1 MSRKDSL
8 IKSKSIYTLRSKHM
22 SLPIGTIYEND
33 HVTIIQNDGIYND
46 EIPLFSD
53 SNFKFRIG
61 LGSKGKKRHSR
72 RNFVSIDG
80 TETNVWTLDNLP
92 LGEKSV
98 DSSIVLKPDY
108 SSLKDFAY
116 YGSAVE
122 LIKST
127 VNDVILR
134 YPAGLYYFPSGSA
147 PTVRVNGTNYYMVSN
162 SFNIDF
168 WTPIGIVDDD
178 LENPLRV
185 LGASYMNY
193 ENATGGPVGLTLC
206 ITGDCLNSIIG
217 QVSFDSNET
226 GAFGDDIH
234 YKMVLGDSLYGEG
247 DVGRLTITATTNNG
261 GQEYPIENADI
272 IFRIKTK
279 KSGCIFENT
288 ARTGMNGIATIV
300 YPTDKW
306 SGDCSNGELLD
317 AGFWTARY
325 EDTEGGVYY
334 NLNGERNID
343 NNEITDKIVVY
354 QKTPT
359 VHYPLIGYVYDCES
373 EKKPLSGVTVV
384 FYIETRQGNTLYSG
398 EYVTDANGR
407 AYFNAGDTL
416 YLNGSVYPI
425 LKEYPMSWYIKA
437 IYNDVEKYSHSISV
451 DSTAWASVCFDV
463 ENNHF
468 TFARFRINGIVGTE
482 NVGSGHSSTVYFYSE
497 GHNNTYVFNG
507 VTNSNGYFEV
517 TNEEFMNEY
526 PNVVPLFVDAEMTY
540 NGITKRC
547 GEQIFL
553 TTVSNPPTYEG
564 TVYFDGGGMVS
575 PKGLIVHVYNVF
587 EGHRTPRQGALVNY
601 FVYTDK
607 NIEYRKSVPT
617 DENGMA
623 VAYMPGS
630 GWSGG
635 YESSQSDSNRW
646 FVTCDSFSGA
656 LGNRYIK
663 RNELNNYIEIPKDKT
678 WDDVT
683 VRTIYE
689 GDGNPIANAVC
700 VVCAKTSTSRSWMY
714 YKNGYTNSQGN
725 FSVGNSSS
733 RWIHI
738 PGTPTGST
746 DSFEVW
752 TASAD
757 YDGIHREC
765 LQPKPMND
773 NLAVFEFK
781 RKQSPYIPP
790 YSYDCNLTNPF
801 YIYLDGNGEMHLLTD
816 FPNTNSER
824 SVIIRPKKEFR
835 DEFWNNL
842 DDFEKVL
849 LDRNSVPKYKARLES
864 PYISNYQHYYKYKN
878 YIWPTLDGESPDVS
892 SARFN
897 GYLKSLMEIAE
908 YYDEYESDNLWR
920 MMTHESIKNLDYT
933 FIRSVENEDIDISD
947 IDMSRMKAV
956 IKIHGRM
963 YDDIKRYADNIK
975 ATNTISYNEK
985 NNIPD
990 YFLSDNIDIGGW
1002 DLKSINELPFVTSE
1016 NIYPSWLSGKTTTQI
1031 NADFMRRLALSSEY
1045 IMSMKGTKRGIE
1057 AILGMFGYE
1066 NEKDYDI
1073 TEFVAVANRYP
1084 SLDEFYSY
1092 LIYNNSFYPGSLDN
1106 EYEVLNGYSCAAVT
1120 IPDSGSY
1127 LIPWFNKTAIPAS
1140 DMYFQ
1145 EKGGWGK
1152 LESKDI
1158 NLSITA
1164 AKKIEEDF
1172 GVSLYSETAP
1182 YMVFV
1187 NDIEELTSLPNNVLR
1202 EEMICYVTDITSMY
1216 TVYSGENDYNISVPA
1231 SAASQSS
1238 STETDD
1244 PSIAYDKGVFGAATG
1259 DTQNDYQLDPQRDFS
1274 HYFVLKNIS
1283 LSNYIGFI
1291 KNERYSCYGW
1301 RNILIREFK
1310 NGPVTSD
1317 GLRVLYLESL
1327 DLNTK
1332 GNNPHCGYGE
1342 YDEGSSYIEKYNQI
1356 FHLTIKDGEY
1366 EYLKY
1371 GTNDDRTVYDE
1382 ILTFGFDVQ
1391 SGIIDNKK
1399 THYFLQD
1406 GIYSIGRGSTN
1417 QVINNSVSLN
1427 GTYYTL
1433 MAIDDDSN
1441 VMDTNEY
1448 EGFVNPENGE
1458 KYEEAAANSVINTKN
1473 LLITFYTNDN
1483 EFFEKYIKNVVI
1495 MYLKEMIPSTT
1506 ILRYEFKKNK
1516 SQFVTP
1522 KLQASNSVYVEGM
1535 PEIVVGDMATADS
1548 NEMYIIEN
1556 NEGLID

>member
-1 MSRKDSL
+1 
-8 IKSKSIYTLRSKHM
+8 M
-22 SLPIGTIYEND
+22 SLPVGTIYEND
-33 HVTIIQNDGIYND
+33 HVTIIQNDGIYDD
-46 EIPLFSD
+46 EVPLFSD

-72 RNFVSIDG
+72 RNFVSLDG
-80 TETNVWTLDNLP
+80 SETNVWTLDNLP
-92 LGEKSV
+92 LGEQSV

-108 SSLKDFAY
+108 SSLRDFAY

-127 VNDVILR
+127 INDVILR

-147 PTVRVNGTNYYMVSN
+147 PTVRVGGTNYYMVSN

-178 LENPLRV
+178 IENPLRV
-185 LGASYMNY
+185 LAASYMNY
-193 ENATGGPVGLTLC
+193 ENATGGPIGLTLC

-217 QVSFDSNET
+217 QVSFDNVGDGS
-226 GAFGDDIH
+226 FG
-234 YKMVLGDSLYGEG
+234 GEQEDRTILRAG
-247 DVGRLTITATTNNG
+247 NGGVLTISATTVNG
-261 GQEYPIENADI
+261 GQEYPIGNADI
-272 IFRIKTK
+272 IFRIRTK

-288 ARTGMNGIATIV
+288 ARTNMSGIAVIE

-306 SGDCSNGELLD
+306 SGDCGTVELSD
-317 AGFWTARY
+317 AGFWSARY
-325 EDTEGGVYY
+325 VDSDENVYY
-334 NLNGERNID
+334 NINGERSID
-343 NNEITDKIVVY
+343 NNEITDRIVVY
-354 QKTPT
+354 QKAPT
-359 VHYPLIGYVYDCES
+359 VHYPLIGYVYDCDN

-384 FYIETRQGNTLYSG
+384 FYIETRQGNTLNSG
-398 EYVTDANGR
+398 EYVTDSNGR
-407 AYFNAGDTL
+407 VYFNAGDTL
-416 YLNGSVYPI
+416 YLNGVVYPV
-425 LKEYPMSWYIKA
+425 LKEYPERWYIKA
-437 IYNDVEKYSHSISV
+437 IYNGVEKYSSTLSV
-451 DSTAWASVCFDV
+451 ESTAWAGVCFDV
-463 ENNHF
+463 DDNVF
-468 TFARFRINGIVGTE
+468 TFASFKINGIVGTE
-482 NVGSGHSSTVYFYSE
+482 NIGAGHNSTIYFYSE
-497 GHNNTYVFNG
+497 GHSHTYTFNG

-526 PNVVPLFVDAEMTY
+526 PNVVPLFVDAEITY
-540 NGITKRC
+540 NGVTKRC
-547 GEQIFL
+547 SEQMIL
-553 TTVSNPPTYEG
+553 SIVSNPPSLEA
-564 TVYFDGGGMVS
+564 TVYFDGGGSVI
-575 PKGLIVHVYNVF
+575 PKGLIAYVYNVF
-587 EGHRTPRQGALVNY
+587 EGNRTPRQGAVVNY

-607 NIEYRKSVPT
+607 NIEYRKSVST
-617 DENGMA
+617 DANGMA
-623 VAYMPGS
+623 IAYMPGT
-630 GWSGG
+630 GWTGG
-635 YESSQSDSNRW
+635 NEAAQTDANRW

-656 LGNRYIK
+656 LGDRYIK

-678 WDDVT
+678 WNNVT
-683 VRTIYE
+683 VKTVYE

-700 VVCAKTSTSRSWMY
+700 VVCAKTSTSREWMY
-714 YKNGYTNSQGN
+714 YKNGYTNSQGT

-733 RWIHI
+733 NWIHI
-738 PGTPTGST
+738 PGTLTAST

-757 YDGIHREC
+757 YDGVHREC
-765 LQPKPMND
+765 LESKQMGD
-773 NLAVFEFK
+773 NLIIFEFK
-781 RKQSPYIPP
+781 RKETPYIPP
-790 YSYDCNLTNPF
+790 YSYNCDLTNPF

-816 FPNTNSER
+816 FANTNSER
-824 SVIIRPKKEFR
+824 SIIIRPKKEFR

-849 LDRNSVPKYKARLES
+849 LDRNTVPRYKARLES

-933 FIRSVENEDIDISD
+933 FIRNVENEDIDTSD
-947 IDMSRMKAV
+947 LDMSRMKAV

-990 YFLSDNIDIGGW
+990 YFLSDNIDMGGW
-1002 DLKSINELPFVTSE
+1002 DLKSINEFPFVITD
-1016 NIYPSWLSGKTTTQI
+1016 NIYPSWLSGKTTSQI

-1066 NEKDYDI
+1066 NGKDYDI
-1073 TEFVAVANRYP
+1073 TEYVAIANNYP

-1092 LIYNNSFYPGSLDN
+1092 LIYNNSFYPGALDD
-1106 EYEVLNGYSCAAVT
+1106 EYDLLNGYPCAAVN
-1120 IPDSGSY
+1120 IPETGAY

-1152 LESKDI
+1152 LKSKDI
-1158 NLSITA
+1158 NLPITTA
-1164 AKKIEEDF
+1164 RKIEEDF
-1172 GVSLYSETAP
+1172 DVSLYSETAP

-1187 NDIEELTSLPNNVLR
+1187 SDIEELTSLPNNMLR
-1202 EEMICYVTDITSMY
+1202 EDMICYVTDITRMY
-1216 TVYSGENDYNISVPA
+1216 TTYSGENDYNISISVPA
-1231 SAASQSS
+1231 TGSS
-1238 STETDD
+1238 SQEQEE
-1244 PSIAYDKGVFGAATG
+1244 PGVLYDKGILGAATG

-1274 HYFVLKNIS
+1274 HYFVLKNIA

-1301 RNILIREFK
+1301 RNILLREFK
-1310 NGPVTSD
+1310 NGPATAD

-1332 GNNPHCGYGE
+1332 GNNPHCGYGD
-1342 YDEGSSYIEKYNQI
+1342 YDDGSSYLEKYNQI
-1356 FHLTIKDGEY
+1356 FHSTIKEGEY
-1366 EYLKY
+1366 EYLRY
-1371 GTNDDRTVYDE
+1371 GTQEDREVYDE
-1382 ILTFGFDVQ
+1382 ILTFGFDVD

-1406 GIYSIGRGSTN
+1406 GLRPHSRGSVN

-1433 MAIDDDSN
+1433 MSIDDDS
-1441 VMDTNEY
+1441 DILNETDY
-1448 EGFVNPENGE
+1448 ESFINPEEGE

-1473 LLITFYTNDN
+1473 LLITFYTNEN
-1483 EFFEKYIKNVVI
+1483 EFFERYIKNVVM
-1495 MYLKEMIPSTT
+1495 MYLKEMIPSTS
-1506 ILRYEFKKNK
+1506 ILKYEFKKDK
-1516 SQFVTP
+1516 TQLVTP
-1522 KLQASNSVYVEGM
+1522 TLQTSSSIQIEGTTD
-1535 PEIVVGDMATADS
+1535 IVVGDMATANS
-1548 NEMYIIEN
+1548 NDMYLIEN
-1556 NEGLID
+1556 NEGLIK

>member
-1 MSRKDSL
+1 
-8 IKSKSIYTLRSKHM
+8 M

-46 EIPLFSD
+46 DIPLFSD

-72 RNFVSIDG
+72 RNFVSLDG

-147 PTVRVNGTNYYMVSN
+147 PTVKVGGTDYYMVSN

-168 WTPIGIVDDD
+168 WTPIGIVEDG

-193 ENATGGPVGLTLC
+193 ENATGGPIGLTLC

-217 QVSFDSNET
+217 QVSFDVNDG
-226 GAFGDDIH
+226 GAFSGNEGA
-234 YKMVLGDSLYGEG
+234 KRLLGDGIYGDG
-247 DVGRLTITATTNNG
+247 SVGRLTITATTMNG
-261 GQEYPIENADI
+261 GQEYPIENGDI
-272 IFRIKTK
+272 AFRIKTK

-288 ARTGMNGIATIV
+288 ARTGMNGVATVV
-300 YPTDKW
+300 YPTDNW
-306 SGDCSNGELLD
+306 SGDCSNGELSD

-325 EDTEGGVYY
+325 VSDEGNIYY
-334 NLNGERNID
+334 NINGERVID

-359 VHYPLIGYVYDCES
+359 IHYPLIGYVHECDN
-373 EKKPLSGVTVV
+373 EKKPISGVTVV
-384 FYIETRQGNTLYSG
+384 FYIETRQGNMLNSG
-398 EYVTDANGR
+398 EYVTDSNGR

-416 YLNGSVYPI
+416 YLNGNVHTLI
-425 LKEYPMSWYIKA
+425 KEHPTAWYIKA
-437 IYNDVEKYSHSISV
+437 TYNGIEKYSQSVSV
-451 DSTAWASVCFDV
+451 DSTAWASVCFDI
-463 ENNHF
+463 EDNYF
-468 TFARFRINGIVGTE
+468 TFSRFRINGIVGSE
-482 NVGSGHSSTVYFYSE
+482 NIGAGNNSTIYFYSP
-497 GHNNTYVFNG
+497 GHSDTYIFNG

-517 TNEEFMNEY
+517 TKEEFINEY
-526 PNVVPLFVDAEMTY
+526 PNATPIFADAEMTY
-540 NGITKRC
+540 NGETKRC
-547 GEQIFL
+547 AEQMFL
-553 TTVSNPPTYEG
+553 TTVNNPPSYEA
-564 TVYFDGGGMVS
+564 TVYFDGGSSVVS
-575 PKGLIVHVYNVF
+575 KGLIAYVYNVIN
-587 EGHRTPRQGALVNY
+587 GHRTPRQGAIVNY

-617 DENGMA
+617 DETGKA

-635 YESSQSDSNRW
+635 NEAAQTDANRW

-678 WDDVT
+678 WDSVT

-714 YKNGYTNSQGN
+714 YKNGYTDSQGN
-725 FSVGNSSS
+725 FSVGNSPSN
-733 RWIHI
+733 WIHI
-738 PGTPTGST
+738 PGTLTGIT
-746 DSFEVW
+746 DDFEVW

-757 YDGIHREC
+757 YDGVHREC
-765 LQPKPMND
+765 LEPKQIND
-773 NLAVFEFK
+773 NLAIFEFK

-790 YSYDCNLTNPF
+790 YSYNCDLTNPF
-801 YIYLDGNGEMHLLTD
+801 YIYLDGNGDMHLLTD

-864 PYISNYQHYYKYKN
+864 PYISNYQHYYRYKN

-908 YYDEYESDNLWR
+908 YYDEYETDNLWR

-933 FIRSVENEDIDISD
+933 FFRSVENEDISMSD
-947 IDMSRMKAV
+947 IDTSRMKAV
-956 IKIHGRM
+956 IRVHGRL

-985 NNIPD
+985 NNVPD

-1002 DLKSINELPFVTSE
+1002 DLKSINEFPFVTTE

-1031 NADFMRRLALSSEY
+1031 NADFLRRLALSSEY
-1045 IMSMKGTKRGIE
+1045 IMSMKGTKRGVE

-1066 NEKDYDI
+1066 NGKDYDI
-1073 TEFVAVANRYP
+1073 DEFVAIANRYP
-1084 SLDEFYSY
+1084 SLNEFYSY
-1092 LIYNNSFYPGSLDN
+1092 LSYNNSFYPGILDD
-1106 EYEVLNGYSCAAVT
+1106 EYEFLSGYPCAAVST
-1120 IPDSGSY
+1120 YDDESY

-1152 LESKDI
+1152 LKSKDI
-1158 NLSITA
+1158 NLSITT

-1172 GVSLYSETAP
+1172 DVNLYSETAP

-1187 NDIEELTSLPNNVLR
+1187 SDIEELTSLPNNMLR
-1202 EEMICYVTDITSMY
+1202 DEMICYVTDITSMY
-1216 TVYSGENDYNISVPA
+1216 TIYSGESDYNIQIPIPDPGSSGEEEEPSVVL
-1231 SAASQSS
+1231 
-1238 STETDD
+1238 
-1244 PSIAYDKGVFGAATG
+1244 DKGIFGAATG
-1259 DTQNDYQLDPQRDFS
+1259 DGNTYQIDPQRDFS
-1274 HYFVLKNIS
+1274 HYFVLKNIA

-1301 RNILIREFK
+1301 KNVLLREFK
-1310 NGPVTSD
+1310 NGPLTAD

-1342 YDEGSSYIEKYNQI
+1342 YDEGLSYIEKYNQI
-1356 FHLTIKDGEY
+1356 LHSTIKEGEY

-1371 GTNDDRTVYDE
+1371 GTNEDREVYEE
-1382 ILTFGFDVQ
+1382 ILTFGFDVN
-1391 SGIIDNKK
+1391 SGVIDNKK

-1406 GIYSIGRGSTN
+1406 GLYSNGRSSVN
-1417 QVINNSVSLN
+1417 QIINNSVYLN

-1433 MAIDDDSN
+1433 MAIDDDSD
-1441 VMDTNEY
+1441 VMDTSDYDN
-1448 EGFVNPENGE
+1448 FVNPEGGE
-1458 KYEEAAANSVINTKN
+1458 KYEEAAANSIINTKN

-1483 EFFEKYIKNVVI
+1483 EYFEKYIKNVVL

-1506 ILRYEFKKNK
+1506 ILKYEFKKNK

-1522 KLQASNSVYVEGM
+1522 TLQTSNSVHVERV
-1535 PEIVVGDMATADS
+1535 PEIVVGDMATANS
-1548 NEMYIIEN
+1548 NDIYIIEN

>member
-1 MSRKDSL
+1 
-8 IKSKSIYTLRSKHM
+8 M

-46 EIPLFSD
+46 DIPLFSD

-61 LGSKGKKRHSR
+61 LGSNGKKRHSR
-72 RNFVSIDG
+72 RNFVSLDG

-147 PTVRVNGTNYYMVSN
+147 PTVKVGGTDYYMVSN

-168 WTPIGIVDDD
+168 WTPIGIVEDG

-193 ENATGGPVGLTLC
+193 ENATGGPIGLTLC

-217 QVSFDSNET
+217 QVSFDVNDG
-226 GAFGDDIH
+226 GAFSGNEGA
-234 YKMVLGDSLYGEG
+234 KRLLGDGIYGEG
-247 DVGRLTITATTNNG
+247 SVGRLTITATTMNG
-261 GQEYPIENADI
+261 GQEYPIENGDI
-272 IFRIKTK
+272 TFRIKTK

-288 ARTGMNGIATIV
+288 ARTGMNGIATVV
-300 YPTDKW
+300 YPTDTW
-306 SGDCSNGELLD
+306 SGDCSNGELSD
-317 AGFWTARY
+317 AGFWTAKY
-325 EDTEGGVYY
+325 VSDEGDIYY
-334 NLNGERNID
+334 NINGERAID

-359 VHYPLIGYVYDCES
+359 IHYPLIGYVHECGN
-373 EKKPLSGVTVV
+373 EKKPISGVTVV
-384 FYIETRQGNTLYSG
+384 FYIETRQGNMLNSG
-398 EYVTDANGR
+398 EYVTDSNGR

-416 YLNGSVYPI
+416 YLNGNVHTLI
-425 LKEYPMSWYIKA
+425 KEHPTAWYIKA
-437 IYNDVEKYSHSISV
+437 TYNGIEKYSHSVSV
-451 DSTAWASVCFDV
+451 DSTAWASVCFDI
-463 ENNHF
+463 ENNYF
-468 TFARFRINGIVGTE
+468 TFSRFRINGIVGSE
-482 NVGSGHSSTVYFYSE
+482 NIGAGNNSTIYFYSP
-497 GHNNTYVFNG
+497 GHSDTYIFNG

-517 TNEEFMNEY
+517 TKEEFINEY
-526 PNVVPLFVDAEMTY
+526 PDAAPIFADAEITY
-540 NGITKRC
+540 NGETKRC
-547 GEQIFL
+547 AEQMFL
-553 TTVSNPPTYEG
+553 TTVNNPPSYEA
-564 TVYFDGGGMVS
+564 TVYFDGGSGVVS
-575 PKGLIVHVYNVF
+575 KGLIVYVYNVIN
-587 EGHRTPRQGALVNY
+587 GHRTPRQGAIVNY

-617 DENGMA
+617 DETGKA

-630 GWSGG
+630 GWTGG
-635 YESSQSDSNRW
+635 NEAAQTDANRW

-700 VVCAKTSTSRSWMY
+700 VVCAKTSTSRNWMY
-714 YKNGYTNSQGN
+714 YKNGYTDSQGN
-725 FSVGNSSS
+725 FSVGNSPSN
-733 RWIHI
+733 WIHI
-738 PGTPTGST
+738 PGTLTGLT
-746 DSFEVW
+746 DDFEVW

-757 YDGIHREC
+757 YDGVHREC
-765 LQPKPMND
+765 LEPKQIND
-773 NLAVFEFK
+773 NLVIFEFK

-790 YSYDCNLTNPF
+790 YSYNCDLTNPF
-801 YIYLDGNGEMHLLTD
+801 YIYLDGNGDMHLLTD

-824 SVIIRPKKEFR
+824 SIIIRPKKEFR

-864 PYISNYQHYYKYKN
+864 PYISNYQHYYRYKN

-908 YYDEYESDNLWR
+908 YYDEYETDNLWR

-933 FIRSVENEDIDISD
+933 FFRSVENEDISMSD
-947 IDMSRMKAV
+947 IDTSRMKAV
-956 IKIHGRM
+956 IRVHGRL

-985 NNIPD
+985 NNVPD

-1002 DLKSINELPFVTSE
+1002 DLKSINEFPFVTTE

-1031 NADFMRRLALSSEY
+1031 NADFLRRLALSSEY
-1045 IMSMKGTKRGIE
+1045 IMSMKGTKRGVE

-1066 NEKDYDI
+1066 NGKDYDI
-1073 TEFVAVANRYP
+1073 DEFVAIATRYP
-1084 SLDEFYSY
+1084 SLNEIYSY
-1092 LIYNNSFYPGSLDN
+1092 LSYNNSFYPGILDD
-1106 EYEVLNGYSCAAVT
+1106 EYEFLTFDLDQEFLLGELKGEEIRDKMISA
-1120 IPDSGSY
+1120 
-1127 LIPWFNKTAIPAS
+1127 NKL
-1140 DMYFQ
+1140 
-1145 EKGGWGK
+1145 K
-1152 LESKDI
+1152 SKDI
-1158 NLSITA
+1158 NLSITT

-1172 GVSLYSETAP
+1172 DVNLYSETAP

-1187 NDIEELTSLPNNVLR
+1187 SDIEELTSLPNNMLR
-1202 EEMICYVTDITSMY
+1202 DEMICYVTDITSMY
-1216 TVYSGENDYNISVPA
+1216 TIYSGESDYNIQIPIPDPGSSGEEEEPSVVL
-1231 SAASQSS
+1231 
-1238 STETDD
+1238 
-1244 PSIAYDKGVFGAATG
+1244 DKGIFGAATG
-1259 DTQNDYQLDPQRDFS
+1259 DGNTYQVDPQRDFS
-1274 HYFVLKNIS
+1274 HYFVLKNIA

-1301 RNILIREFK
+1301 KNVLLREFK
-1310 NGPVTSD
+1310 NGPLTAD

-1342 YDEGSSYIEKYNQI
+1342 YDEGLSYIEKYNQI
-1356 FHLTIKDGEY
+1356 LHSTIKEGEY

-1371 GTNDDRTVYDE
+1371 GTNEDREVYEE
-1382 ILTFGFDVQ
+1382 ILTFGFDVN
-1391 SGIIDNKK
+1391 SGVIDNKK

-1406 GIYSIGRGSTN
+1406 GLYSNGRSSVN
-1417 QVINNSVSLN
+1417 QIINNSVYLN

-1433 MAIDDDSN
+1433 MAIDDDSD
-1441 VMDTNEY
+1441 VMDTSDYDN
-1448 EGFVNPENGE
+1448 FVNPEGGE
-1458 KYEEAAANSVINTKN
+1458 KYEEAAANSIINTKN

-1483 EFFEKYIKNVVI
+1483 EYFEKYIKNVVL

-1506 ILRYEFKKNK
+1506 ILKYEFKKNK

-1522 KLQASNSVYVEGM
+1522 TLQTSNSVHVERV

-1548 NEMYIIEN
+1548 NDIYIIEN